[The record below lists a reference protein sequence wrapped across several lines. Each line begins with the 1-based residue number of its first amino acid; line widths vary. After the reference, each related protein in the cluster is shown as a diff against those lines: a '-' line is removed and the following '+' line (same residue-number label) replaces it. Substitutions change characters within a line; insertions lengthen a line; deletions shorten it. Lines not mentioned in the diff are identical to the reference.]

1 VLHGGSGK
9 DWIYGGL
16 GDDVIYGGDG
26 NDRLSAAIYKHDL
39 GADKL
44 YCGPGID
51 HYFAHK
57 LDYVD
62 SSCEKKVKPVR
73 AVGGLA

>member
-1 VLHGGSGK
+1 LRAGGEGE
-9 DWIYGGL
+9 
-16 GDDVIYGGDG
+16 DVIYGGDG
-26 NDRLSAAIYKHDL
+26 NDTLWAASYKDDL